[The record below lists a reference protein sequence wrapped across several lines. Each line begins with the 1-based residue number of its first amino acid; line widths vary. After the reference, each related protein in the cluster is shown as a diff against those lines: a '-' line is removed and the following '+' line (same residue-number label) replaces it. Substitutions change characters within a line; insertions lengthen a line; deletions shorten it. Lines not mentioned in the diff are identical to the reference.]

1 MTTVYNPHGVDLT
14 PERDNITRKLG
25 KGNYDASGGCP
36 EPNGCEQSLTCP
48 RPLCKWDNPFAA
60 RQSDT
65 IARDAAVIRI
75 WKAHGSRGSIPTLER
90 VAAASGGLSVRSVQ
104 RIMKRYK
111 DGLK

>member
-25 KGNYDASGGCP
+25 QGNYDASGGCP

-75 WKAHGSRGSIPTLER
+75 WKFYGSSVAYPILEE
-90 VAAASGGLSVRSVQ
+90 VATASSLSVRSVQ
-104 RIMKRYK
+104 RITKRYK
-111 DGLK
+111 EGIT